1 MPAVFVGALFLDG
14 DLLSFSKS
22 ADFKAVPVA
31 AEKGM
36 YKALVELFEN
46 ALIQLEAEQ
55 APPANDSAEPPPE
68 AA

>member
-1 MPAVFVGALFLDG
+1 MPAIFVGALFLDG

-22 ADFKAVPVA
+22 ADFKAVPVE

-46 ALIQLEAEQ
+46 ALIQLDAEQ
-55 APPANDSAEPPPE
+55 ATANDSAEPPPE